1 MMHLRRWLTSIV
13 AIPILLFTIGPGPRW
28 LFCSLV
34 SFVSLVALYEYLQI
48 TSPRLPRAVTI
59 LSFTLCLGLTAS
71 AFRSQLSL
79 TLGLYPLG
87 MFLLW
92 GVHLFFYDSEE
103 SHSIIEDLGK
113 IALGFIYICLPLS
126 LLVVIDRQPQGNMWI
141 FFLIVVVFAGDTGA
155 FYSGRFLG
163 KHKLYPAVSPAKTW
177 EGSAGGFV
185 ASLIAALL
193 FSLLSSLKQPV
204 LAMLVLGAC
213 LSVTDQVGDLSES
226 MIKRAYGVKNSGTI
240 LPGHG
245 GMLDRIDGLLFSVPI
260 LYLSVS

>member
-1 MMHLRRWLTSIV
+1 MTHLRRWLTSIV

-34 SFVSLVALYEYLQI
+34 SFVSLVALYEFLQI
-48 TSPRLPRAVTI
+48 TSPRLPRAVRI

-71 AFRSQLSL
+71 TFRSQLPL
-79 TLGLYPLG
+79 TFGLYPLA

-92 GVHLFFYDSEE
+92 GVHLFFYDSEG
-103 SHSIIEDLGK
+103 SHSIEDLGK

-126 LLVVIDRQPQGNMWI
+126 LLIVIDRQPQGNMWI
-141 FFLIVVVFAGDTGA
+141 FYLIVVVFAGDTGA

-163 KHKLYPAVSPAKTW
+163 KHKLYPAVSPGKTW

-185 ASLIAALL
+185 ASLLAALL

-204 LAMLVLGAC
+204 LAMLALGAC

-245 GMLDRIDGLLFSVPI
+245 GILDRIDGLLFSVPV

>member
-1 MMHLRRWLTSIV
+1 MHLRRWLTSIA

-34 SFVSLVALYEYLQI
+34 SFVSLVALYEFLQI
-48 TSPRLPRAVTI
+48 TSPRLPRAVGI
-59 LSFTLCLGLTAS
+59 LSFTLCLGLMAS
-71 AFRSQLSL
+71 AYRGQLPL
-79 TLGLYPLG
+79 TLGLFPLA

-92 GVHLFFYDSEE
+92 GVHLFFYASEG
-103 SHSIIEDLGK
+103 SHSIQDLGK

-126 LLVVIDRQPQGNMWI
+126 LLIVIDRQPQGNMWI

-155 FYSGRFLG
+155 FYLGRFVG
-163 KHKLYPAVSPAKTW
+163 KHKLYPAVSPGKTW

-185 ASLIAALL
+185 ASLLAALL

-204 LAMLVLGAC
+204 LGMLALGAC
-213 LSVTDQVGDLSES
+213 LSVTEQVGDLSES
-226 MIKRAYGVKNSGTI
+226 MIKRAYGVKDSGTL

-245 GMLDRIDGLLFSVPI
+245 GILDRIDGLLFSIPV